1 MNLIATE
8 NRTIVIQESPTET
21 TVITQFGPQGPVG
34 PQGEVGPIGPQ
45 GIQGE
50 IGPVGPVG
58 PQGEIGPMG
67 PQGPQGIQGI
77 QGEVGPQGIQGPVGP
92 WVSEY
97 LLVSGNASV
106 GVNILPPGMRIA
118 QNTTISE
125 MHVLCGTAP
134 VGLDMLIGVN
144 INATRV
150 QELTL
155 VQNTTSLNIIGLAI
169 VCAVGDIL
177 TFDMIQVGST
187 TPGANIYL
195 QLIGS

>member
-1 MNLIATE
+1 MNLTSVE
-8 NRTIVIQESPTET
+8 NRTVVIQDSPTET
-21 TVITQFGPQGPVG
+21 RVITQFGPQGPVG
-34 PQGEVGPIGPQ
+34 PQGEIGPAGPQ

-50 IGPVGPVG
+50 IGPEGPVG
-58 PQGEIGPMG
+58 PQGDIG
-67 PQGPQGIQGI
+67 PQGPQGIQGIQGI

-97 LLVSGNASV
+97 ILVSGNAIV
-106 GVNILPPGMRIA
+106 GVNILPPGTRIA

-144 INATRV
+144 INAARV

-155 VQNTTSLNIIGLAI
+155 VQNTTSLNLTGLAV
-169 VCAVGDIL
+169 VCAAGDIL
-177 TFDMIQVGST
+177 TFDMIQVGSM
-187 TPGANIYL
+187 TPGSDIYL